1 MNKDNKNSGFSLVEL
16 IIAIAV
22 LAFLMLA
29 VSSFMGSS
37 VSQTRKE
44 QVDVKLQTQAQETYS
59 LITDT
64 IMQANDIVM
73 VGYTASEQ
81 LNFATV
87 GEETSATM
95 AKKFYVKD
103 EATAKALVKD
113 PSLYGI
119 TDSVSKADVICFKD
133 IDVDDPIYI
142 SYLRIESSVPLD
154 MNLVP
159 GGNPS
164 ILSEQVITNS
174 LTGEATKVQCTEQN
188 SKIVYSIN
196 DTLVSTFY
204 FENNNMYYGRKYAY
218 MTMSD
223 DEVDMSDSNSKFV
236 HLYNP
241 YLSYVEAKLGA
252 IGVGV
257 TGCTANIDAK
267 NNSVKLDIYYNQSN
281 MTYTTNGRVNP
292 RNSYVLVPK
301 K

>member
-119 TDSVSKADVICFKD
+119 TDSVSKALVIFLTQSVRHVVKRVMRQSVRRYRKERH
-133 IDVDDPIYI
+133 ITARVILI
-142 SYLRIESSVPLD
+142 RVFSSYLLRI
-154 MNLVP
+154 
-159 GGNPS
+159 
-164 ILSEQVITNS
+164 
-174 LTGEATKVQCTEQN
+174 
-188 SKIVYSIN
+188 
-196 DTLVSTFY
+196 
-204 FENNNMYYGRKYAY
+204 
-218 MTMSD
+218 
-223 DEVDMSDSNSKFV
+223 
-236 HLYNP
+236 
-241 YLSYVEAKLGA
+241 
-252 IGVGV
+252 
-257 TGCTANIDAK
+257 
-267 NNSVKLDIYYNQSN
+267 IYH
-281 MTYTTNGRVNP
+281 
-292 RNSYVLVPK
+292 
-301 K
+301 

>member
-236 HLYNP
+236 FS
-241 YLSYVEAKLGA
+241 LSIKVASPFGSIEKG
-252 IGVGV
+252 G
-257 TGCTANIDAK
+257 T
-267 NNSVKLDIYYNQSN
+267 
-281 MTYTTNGRVNP
+281 P
-292 RNSYVLVPK
+292 
-301 K
+301 

>member
-1 MNKDNKNSGFSLVEL
+1 M
-16 IIAIAV
+16 
-22 LAFLMLA
+22 
-29 VSSFMGSS
+29 
-37 VSQTRKE
+37 
-44 QVDVKLQTQAQETYS
+44 Y
-59 LITDT
+59 
-64 IMQANDIVM
+64 
-73 VGYTASEQ
+73 
-81 LNFATV
+81 
-87 GEETSATM
+87 
-95 AKKFYVKD
+95 
-103 EATAKALVKD
+103 
-113 PSLYGI
+113 
-119 TDSVSKADVICFKD
+119 VICFKD

-257 TGCTANIDAK
+257 AGCTANIDAK